1 MENEKVSF
9 FLLRNGKFFS
19 KKDIKEVESIVSKVN
34 TDSIANLSVLRFR
47 TPLFMSL
54 LSLFLGLF
62 GVDRFLLGDIKR
74 GMLKALTL
82 PIQFIATIFVFKG
95 FALQPHNVFFIEDVL
110 GAGQTNS
117 FYLTTSTVLFSIS
130 MFLFIYCIIDIFL
143 IYSDTYKYNYRIL
156 VDFAGEGTK
165 KKATANKESEGV
177 DDEVFY
183 SDVTTPSSSSFSK
196 RNLSKS
202 RTNKRRKT
210 SEESVVEIDNKSKKV
225 RKKR

>member
-9 FLLRNGKFFS
+9 FLLRNGKFFN
-19 KKDIKEVESIVSKVN
+19 KKDIKEVERIVSKVD

-47 TPLFMSL
+47 NPLFMSL
-54 LSLFLGLF
+54 LSFVLGIF

-74 GMLKALTL
+74 GILKALTL
-82 PIQFIATIFVFKG
+82 PIQMIASISLFKG
-95 FALQPHNVFFIEDVL
+95 LDLQQNNVFEDVLL

-117 FYLTTSTVLFSIS
+117 FYLTASPVLFSI
-130 MFLFIYCIIDIFL
+130 FVLLFIYYIVDIFL
-143 IYSDTYKYNYRIL
+143 IYRDTYKYNYRIL

-165 KKATANKESEGV
+165 RKIITHKESEGV
-177 DDEVFY
+177 ADEAFY
-183 SDVTTPSSSSFSK
+183 SDVTTQSSSK

-202 RTNKRRKT
+202 RATNRRRKA
-210 SEESVVEIDNKSKKV
+210 SEDSVVNLENKSKKN

>member
-9 FLLRNGKFFS
+9 FLLRNGKFFN
-19 KKDIKEVESIVSKVN
+19 KKDIKEVESIVSKVD

-47 TPLFMSL
+47 NPLFMSL
-54 LSLFLGLF
+54 LSFVLGIF

-74 GMLKALTL
+74 GILKALTL
-82 PIQFIATIFVFKG
+82 PIQMIASIFLFKG
-95 FALQPHNVFFIEDVL
+95 IGIQQNNVFFGEDVLL

-117 FYLTTSTVLFSIS
+117 FYLTASTVLFSIS
-130 MFLFIYCIIDIFL
+130 ALLFIYYIVDIFL
-143 IYSDTYKYNYRIL
+143 IYRDTYKYNYRIL

-165 KKATANKESEGV
+165 RKIITHKESEGV
-177 DDEVFY
+177 AEEAFN
-183 SDVTTPSSSSFSK
+183 SDVTTPSSK

-202 RTNKRRKT
+202 RTTNRRRKT
-210 SEESVVEIDNKSKKV
+210 SEDSVVDLENKSKKS

>member
-9 FLLRNGKFFS
+9 FLLRSGKFFS

-74 GMLKALTL
+74 GILKALTL

-117 FYLTTSTVLFSIS
+117 FYLTTSTVFFSIS

-156 VDFAGEGTK
+156 VDFAAEGTK
-165 KKATANKESEGV
+165 KKATANKESEEV
-177 DDEVFY
+177 DDEAFY
-183 SDVTTPSSSSFSK
+183 SDVIPSSSSFSK

-202 RTNKRRKT
+202 RTDKRRKT

>member
-9 FLLRNGKFFS
+9 FLLRNGKFFN
-19 KKDIKEVESIVSKVN
+19 KKDIKDVESIMSKVD

-47 TPLFMSL
+47 NPLFMSL
-54 LSLFLGLF
+54 LSFVLGIF

-74 GMLKALTL
+74 GILKASTL
-82 PIQFIATIFVFKG
+82 LIQMIGAIFLLKG
-95 FALQPHNVFFIEDVL
+95 FDLQQNNVLFIEDVL

-117 FYLTTSTVLFSIS
+117 FYLTASSVLFSIS
-130 MFLFIYCIIDIFL
+130 ALLFIYYIVDIFL
-143 IYSDTYKYNYRIL
+143 IYRDTYKYNYRIL

-165 KKATANKESEGV
+165 RKIITHKESEGV
-177 DDEVFY
+177 ADEAFY
-183 SDVTTPSSSSFSK
+183 SGITTSSSK

-202 RTNKRRKT
+202 RTTNRRRKT
-210 SEESVVEIDNKSKKV
+210 SEDSVVDLENKSKKS

>member
-9 FLLRNGKFFS
+9 FLLRNGKFFY
-19 KKDIKEVESIVSKVN
+19 KKDIKEVGRIVSKVD

-47 TPLFMSL
+47 NPLFMSL
-54 LSLFLGLF
+54 LSFVLGIF

-74 GMLKALTL
+74 GILKALTL
-82 PIQFIATIFVFKG
+82 PIQMIASIFLFKG
-95 FALQPHNVFFIEDVL
+95 LGLQQNNVFCGEDVFL

-117 FYLTTSTVLFSIS
+117 FYLTASPVLFSIS
-130 MFLFIYCIIDIFL
+130 ALLFIYYIVDIFL
-143 IYSDTYKYNYRIL
+143 IYRDTYKYNYRIL

-165 KKATANKESEGV
+165 RKIITHKESEGV
-177 DDEVFY
+177 AEEVFY
-183 SDVTTPSSSSFSK
+183 SDVTTPSSK

-202 RTNKRRKT
+202 RTTNRRRKT
-210 SEESVVEIDNKSKKV
+210 SEDSVVDLENKSKKS

>member
-9 FLLRNGKFFS
+9 FLLRNGKFFN
-19 KKDIKEVESIVSKVN
+19 KKDIKEVERIVSKVD

-47 TPLFMSL
+47 NPLFMSL
-54 LSLFLGLF
+54 LSFVLGIF

-74 GMLKALTL
+74 GILKALTL
-82 PIQFIATIFVFKG
+82 PIQMIASIFLFKG
-95 FALQPHNVFFIEDVL
+95 LGLQQNNVFYGEDVLL

-117 FYLTTSTVLFSIS
+117 FYLTASPVLFLIS
-130 MFLFIYCIIDIFL
+130 VLLFIYYIVDIFL
-143 IYSDTYKYNYRIL
+143 IYRDTYKYNYRIL

-165 KKATANKESEGV
+165 RKIITHKESEGV
-177 DDEVFY
+177 ADEAFY
-183 SDVTTPSSSSFSK
+183 SDVTTPSSSK

-202 RTNKRRKT
+202 RTVNRRRKT
-210 SEESVVEIDNKSKKV
+210 SEDSVVDLENKSKKN

>member
-74 GMLKALTL
+74 GILKALTL
-82 PIQFIATIFVFKG
+82 PIQFIASIFLFKG
-95 FALQPHNVFFIEDVL
+95 LDLPQNNVFFIEDVL
-110 GAGQTNS
+110 LGACQTNS
-117 FYLTTSTVLFSIS
+117 FYLTTSTVFFSIS

-156 VDFAGEGTK
+156 VDFAAEGTK

-177 DDEVFY
+177 DDEAFY
-183 SDVTTPSSSSFSK
+183 SDVTPSSSSFSK

-202 RTNKRRKT
+202 RTDKRRKT

>member
-9 FLLRNGKFFS
+9 FLLRNGKFFY
-19 KKDIKEVESIVSKVN
+19 KNDIKEVESIVSKVD

-47 TPLFMSL
+47 NPLFMSL
-54 LSLFLGLF
+54 LSFVLGIF

-74 GMLKALTL
+74 GILKALTL
-82 PIQFIATIFVFKG
+82 PIQMIGAIFLLKG
-95 FALQPHNVFFIEDVL
+95 FDLQQNNVFLINDVLL

-117 FYLTTSTVLFSIS
+117 FYLTASPVLFSIS
-130 MFLFIYCIIDIFL
+130 ALLFIYYIVDIFL
-143 IYSDTYKYNYRIL
+143 IYRDTYKYNYRIL

-165 KKATANKESEGV
+165 RKIITHKESEGV
-177 DDEVFY
+177 DDEAFY
-183 SDVTTPSSSSFSK
+183 SDVTTPSSK

-202 RTNKRRKT
+202 RTTNRRRKT
-210 SEESVVEIDNKSKKV
+210 SEDSVVDLENKSKKS